1 MKIQVDITES
11 KFDDYYDTVDF
22 YDGKTLFF
30 DITTKLPKNL
40 EIMVW
45 GASLM
50 PRFSWNKYV
59 SLESETRLREIV
71 ERSENIAVQI
81 QGFGKLSF
89 KEVIAGKIEVSP
101 CDMSVK
107 GNYTFFKDRQGKT
120 LSFRKEWNMDFVDN
134 DCYEYNIDSNI
145 AFPYGH
151 CDLKLYAKGKVLFEF
166 DTDDCVH
173 YHDYLLNP
181 NRQETFFGFVKNKE
195 LSTNTFDDFE
205 I

>member
-1 MKIQVDITES
+1 MKIQVDITQS

-30 DITTKLPKNL
+30 DIPTKLPEYL

-50 PRFSWNKYV
+50 PKFNWNKYL
-59 SLESETRLREIV
+59 SLENDTHLKGIV

-89 KEVIAGKIEVSP
+89 HEVIAGAIEVSP
-101 CDMSVK
+101 YDMSVK
-107 GNYTFFKDRQGKT
+107 GDYTFFKDRQGNT
-120 LSFRKEWNMDFVDN
+120 LSFRREWNKNAVDN
-134 DCYEYNIDSNI
+134 DCYEYHIDSNV

-151 CDLKLYAKGKVLFEF
+151 CDLKLYTKGKVLFEF
-166 DTDDCVH
+166 DTDHCVH

-181 NRQETFFGFVKNKE
+181 NRRETYFGFVKNKE
-195 LSTNTFDDFE
+195 LASNTFDNFE
-205 I
+205 L